1 MDDYEKLDVLI
12 KIIDTMQDIGNPWWN
27 GHQKRC
33 AALCVRFLEH
43 LNTSLDYQMNITAEF
58 TKQLSYAARCHDIG
72 KANVH
77 ESILN
82 RLGRLTKGE
91 LKMIQEHSINGYLVI
106 DALGITDRTIALIV
120 KFHHERWDATGYPD
134 GIKELTIPFGAR
146 ILGIVDS
153 LDAMTN
159 DRPYRKVFSVPA
171 ALKEMD
177 KEVGKKF
184 DPQLYAEFR
193 RMMEG

>member
-1 MDDYEKLDVLI
+1 MNDYEKLDILI
-12 KIIDTMQDIGNPWWN
+12 SAFDAFQDIGNPWYN

-33 AALCVRFLEH
+33 AALCVRFLEY
-43 LNTSLDYQMNITAEF
+43 LNTNPEYKMSITEKF
-58 TKQLSYAARCHDIG
+58 TSQLMYAARCHDVG
-72 KANVH
+72 KANVPEH
-77 ESILN
+77 ILN
-82 RLGRLTKGE
+82 KTGRLTKDE
-91 LKMIQEHSINGYLVI
+91 RLIIQKHSANGHTIIESIGLP
-106 DALGITDRTIALIV
+106 DRTSSLIV
-120 KFHHERWDATGYPD
+120 KFHHERWDGTGYPD

-153 LDAMTN
+153 IDAMTN
-159 DRPYRKVFSVPA
+159 DRPYRKVFSVGA

-177 KEVGKKF
+177 KEVGRKF